1 MKRLFWLMVCTVF
14 SNWSMIS
21 ESRLVFLRDHLI
33 KDRRSCLKTLTPVDV
48 LEVAA
53 FASITDIGRAQEIF
67 YLCLYAERDYG
78 EVLKRIGASSLG
90 EDSAL
95 KMAQWLMPY
104 IVLANCRISS
114 SDFNDAVFQGCRK
127 VYYRL
132 VKYFV
137 DMMRDNPDC
146 LSLGLDIQAIQDEI
160 SMRSSVCQSDQGDFS
175 QALLWLGLIDKLT
188 CRRDLDEFGL

>member
-1 MKRLFWLMVCTVF
+1 MKCLFCLMVCTVF

-33 KDRRSCLKTLTPVDV
+33 KDRRSCLKTLTPADV
-48 LEVAA
+48 LEVAV
-53 FASITDIGRAQEIF
+53 FASITDFERAQEVF
-67 YLCLYAERDYG
+67 YLCSYNEKDYG
-78 EVLKRIGASSLG
+78 EVLKRIGASFLG

-104 IVLANCRISS
+104 IILGDFRISS

-127 VYYRL
+127 VYYWL

-137 DMMRDNPDC
+137 DMMRGNPDC

-160 SMRSSVCQSDQGDFS
+160 SMRSSVCQFDQGDFY
-175 QALLWLGLIDKLT
+175 QAQLWLGLIDKLT
-188 CRRDLDEFGL
+188 YRGGFDEFGL